1 MGLEGR
7 AGEYRRDIGMRDR
20 QRILGNLDQLY
31 REAFQRAEAKGDE
44 DFMAQLDF
52 EFQRDQL
59 YMELALDIRELFSAM
74 DTGKDAGGQTT
85 SLLEKAQAIRRLTR
99 LR

>member
-1 MGLEGR
+1 
-7 AGEYRRDIGMRDR
+7 MRDR

-31 REAFQRAEAKGDE
+31 REAFQRAEGNGDE
-44 DFMAQLDF
+44 DAMAQLDF
-52 EFQRDQL
+52 GFQRDQL
-59 YMELALDIRELFSAM
+59 YMELALDIRELLSAM
-74 DTGKDAGGQTT
+74 DTGNDAEGKTT

>member
-1 MGLEGR
+1 
-7 AGEYRRDIGMRDR
+7 MRDR
-20 QRILGNLDQLY
+20 RKILGNLEDLY
-31 REAFQRAEAKGDE
+31 REAFQRAEGQGDE
-44 DFMAQLDF
+44 SSMNRLDF

-59 YMELALDIRELFSAM
+59 YLEVALDLRELLSAM
-74 DTGKDAGGQTT
+74 DVGGEEEGHTS

>member
-1 MGLEGR
+1 
-7 AGEYRRDIGMRDR
+7 MRDR
-20 QRILGNLDQLY
+20 QRIVGNLDDLY
-31 REAFQRAEAKGDE
+31 REAFQREEGNGNE
-44 DFMAQLDF
+44 DAMARLDF

-59 YMELALDIRELFSAM
+59 YLEVALDLRELLSAI
-74 DTGKDAGGQTT
+74 DTGKDGEGKTT